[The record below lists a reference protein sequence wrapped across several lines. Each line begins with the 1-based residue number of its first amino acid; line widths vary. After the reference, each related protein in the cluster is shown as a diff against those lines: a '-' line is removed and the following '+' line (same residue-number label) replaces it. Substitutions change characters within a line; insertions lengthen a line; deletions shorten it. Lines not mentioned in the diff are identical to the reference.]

1 MAALEQE
8 IASVIRFILDSVPGI
23 TPYYWDIPEGFVV
36 PSVFF
41 PQPELTPLGDTFAS
55 YAVEYDWYIKF
66 FASTDE
72 DAYASAAA
80 ALNAIC
86 AARLLVPLIDEAG
99 AAVGGGVR
107 LKDPGGVKRLDTGM
121 AEKNASA
128 AQTAQKFPIERLA
141 KACRTLFHV
150 SASTFAGATAGMT
163 GEYTVEEMRKH
174 IDEWLGKEAVV

>member
-8 IASVIRFILDSVPGI
+8 IASVIRFILDSLPGI

-99 AAVGGGVR
+99 AAVGHRHSPAHTPLGQPPSVQQGGLPEGDALQPR
-107 LKDPGGVKRLDTGM
+107 PQSGRG
-121 AEKNASA
+121 KN
-128 AQTAQKFPIERLA
+128 
-141 KACRTLFHV
+141 
-150 SASTFAGATAGMT
+150 
-163 GEYTVEEMRKH
+163 
-174 IDEWLGKEAVV
+174 

>member
-86 AARLLVPLIDEAG
+86 AARLLVPLIDETG
-99 AAVGGGVR
+99 AAAGGGLR
-107 LKDPGGVKRLDTGM
+107 LKDPGGVKKVDTGVVQFALTWDSRRPYNVANYQKVM
-121 AEKNASA
+121 NYNLDIKMGEEK
-128 AQTAQKFPIERLA
+128 TE
-141 KACRTLFHV
+141 
-150 SASTFAGATAGMT
+150 
-163 GEYTVEEMRKH
+163 
-174 IDEWLGKEAVV
+174 

>member
-55 YAVEYDWYIKF
+55 YVVEYDWYIQF

-80 ALNAIC
+80 AFAQPACWFRSLT
-86 AARLLVPLIDEAG
+86 RREQRQEA
-99 AAVGGGVR
+99 
-107 LKDPGGVKRLDTGM
+107 
-121 AEKNASA
+121 
-128 AQTAQKFPIERLA
+128 
-141 KACRTLFHV
+141 
-150 SASTFAGATAGMT
+150 
-163 GEYTVEEMRKH
+163 EYGSKTPEE
-174 IDEWLGKEAVV
+174 

>member
-80 ALNAIC
+80 
-86 AARLLVPLIDEAG
+86 G
-99 AAVGGGVR
+99 
-107 LKDPGGVKRLDTGM
+107 
-121 AEKNASA
+121 
-128 AQTAQKFPIERLA
+128 TAQLTLHWDSRRPYNRVDCQKVMHYNLDL
-141 KACRTLFHV
+141 KA
-150 SASTFAGATAGMT
+150 A
-163 GEYTVEEMRKH
+163 EEKT
-174 IDEWLGKEAVV
+174 E